1 MVAGFAR
8 TALMCWARSAAV
20 DRDPEGRAARDRV
33 TPAPGMHAIRIM
45 ANQPIDGRDLQKQRS
60 TERYGLGQSGYT
72 AGRREADRAL
82 ERNIE
87 ARNRGYP
94 RRYEERMLD
103 LGDDERWIGGG
114 GSQWYPDAPDALVE
128 RGAHGARPSP

>member
-1 MVAGFAR
+1 
-8 TALMCWARSAAV
+8 
-20 DRDPEGRAARDRV
+20 
-33 TPAPGMHAIRIM
+33 M

-72 AGRREADRAL
+72 AGRREGDRAL

-87 ARNRGYP
+87 ARNRGDP
-94 RRYEERMLD
+94 RRSKERMLD

-114 GSQWYPDAPDALVE
+114 GSQWYPDAPDAADEPPNELPRPQHEQPSRATATYEVE